1 MGLKMQIHGKTILG
15 FPVGNNEIEQYSCD
29 FCLIEDSHDFIME
42 VEEYPIEKAC
52 DLLFSNEAIHRDYLF
67 CIDENNVCFTIYD
80 CFIIPMQI
88 PVKQMRIIWNKC
100 IVGYH
105 IANLDDEKIISA
117 EYIIQTDKK
126 KYPFHMFV
134 GKNEFD
140 VLNGMIHISTS
151 WNQVD
156 SKYEG
161 VTVSVHMK
169 EPVSISLVESIV
181 LRLLEIYSL
190 QMGFFPKVVKRKMIT
205 TSQTDYYLLEEFAA
219 YGKTSK
225 KNIKMDYVL
234 NTQNDIDFS
243 EIYNKWWE
251 LREKEVVTFNL
262 FSYLTTESSPVREVP
277 IATCIQCLEGYFRIH
292 HAENVLKFTK
302 DAKKKIKEEVLKALD
317 TSDGLLKVCVKH
329 GVEYENIR
337 KSFEGMLGHI
347 NEYSL
352 RDILLYAIERCNVT
366 KKLFEYEMKTEIN
379 EKSSMLDLF
388 IQKATGHRNWLS
400 HLVEQS
406 KRFVDNE
413 IELANQKLRMLFRLT
428 LLYDI
433 GLEVTDTS
441 LNNVIKKINRWYE
454 KNELL

>member
-1 MGLKMQIHGKTILG
+1 MQIHGKIILG
-15 FPVGNNEIEQYSCD
+15 FPVGDGEIEQYACD
-29 FCLIEDSHDFIME
+29 FYLREDSHDFIME
-42 VEEYPIEKAC
+42 VEDYPIEKAF

-67 CIDENNVCFTIYD
+67 CIDENHVHFTLYD
-80 CFIIPMQI
+80 CFIMPKQI
-88 PVKQMRIIWNKC
+88 PVKQMKIIWNKC
-100 IVGYH
+100 IFGYH

-117 EYIIQTDKK
+117 EYIIQTDQK
-126 KYPFHMFV
+126 KYPFHMFI
-134 GKNEFD
+134 GKSEFD
-140 VLNGMIHISTS
+140 VLNDLVHISTD

-161 VTVSVHMK
+161 VTVSVFMK
-169 EPVSISLVESIV
+169 QAISIDSVEKIV
-181 LRLLEIYSL
+181 LRFLEIYFL
-190 QMGFFPKVVKRKMIT
+190 QIGFFPKVETRKMIT
-205 TSQTDYYLLEEFAA
+205 NPQTVYYLIEEFAA

-225 KNIKMDYVL
+225 KNIKLDYVL
-234 NTQNDIDFS
+234 NTQEDIDFS
-243 EIYNKWWE
+243 KVYNKWWV

-277 IATCIQCLEGYFRIH
+277 IATYIQCLEGYFRIH
-292 HAENVLKFTK
+292 HAENVLKFSK
-302 DAKKKIKEEVLKALD
+302 DAKKRIKEEVLKALD
-317 TSDGLLKVCVKH
+317 ASDKLMEVCVEH

-337 KSFEGMLGHI
+337 KSFEAMSGHI

-352 RDILLYAIERCNVT
+352 RDILQYVIERYNVT
-366 KKLFEYEMKTEIN
+366 KNLFEYEMKTEIN
-379 EKSSMLDLF
+379 EKSSLLDLF

-400 HLVEQS
+400 HLMEQS

-433 GLEVTDTS
+433 GLEITDAS